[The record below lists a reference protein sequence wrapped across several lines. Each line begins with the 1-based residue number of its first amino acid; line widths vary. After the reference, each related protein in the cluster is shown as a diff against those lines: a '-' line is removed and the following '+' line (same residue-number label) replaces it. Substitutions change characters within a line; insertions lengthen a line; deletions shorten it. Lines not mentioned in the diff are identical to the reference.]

1 MLAIIQARTSSKR
14 FNNKILYP
22 IYGTP
27 LIGHVVEKLR
37 KSKKIKQI
45 IVATS
50 NHKTDNKLV
59 KYLKNEKIK
68 FFRGDLNNVARR
80 LYKLAQSKKAKY
92 FVRISGDSPLI
103 DYKLVDEAL
112 EILYKNKKEYDLVT
126 NVFPRTFPRGQS
138 VEIIKTAI
146 LGKNLKKF
154 SKLEQEHVTVY
165 FYKNYKNYFIKN
177 FTFKSKTKI
186 MKLSIDTKKDLVK
199 ILNKFDEKK
208 IKNFLLKK
216 WK

>member
-14 FNNKILYP
+14 FNNKILFP

-27 LIGHVVEKLR
+27 LIGHVVKKLR

-103 DYKLVDEAL
+103 DYKLVDQAL
-112 EILYKNKKEYDLVT
+112 EILYKNKKKYDLVT

-138 VEIIKTAI
+138 VEIIKTET

-216 WK
+216 

>member
-1 MLAIIQARTSSKR
+1 LLAIIQARTSSKR
-14 FNNKILYP
+14 FNNKILFP

-50 NHKTDNKLV
+50 NHKTDNKLI
-59 KYLKNEKIK
+59 KYLKKKKIK
-68 FFRGDLNNVARR
+68 FFKGDLNNVAAR
-80 LYKLAQSKKAKY
+80 LYKLAQSKRAKY

-138 VEIIKTAI
+138 VEIIKTET

-165 FYKNYKNYFIKN
+165 FYKNYKNYLIKN
-177 FTFKSKTKI
+177 FTFKNKTKI

-199 ILNKFDEKK
+199 ILNKFDEKE

-216 WK
+216 

>member
-14 FNNKILYP
+14 FNNKILFP

-59 KYLKNEKIK
+59 KYLKKEKIK
-68 FFRGDLNNVARR
+68 FFKGDLNNVARR

-138 VEIIKTAI
+138 VEIIKTET

-165 FYKNYKNYFIKN
+165 FYKNYKNYLIKN
-177 FTFKSKTKI
+177 FTFKNKTKI

-199 ILNKFDEKK
+199 ILNKFDEKE

-216 WK
+216 

>member
-14 FNNKILYP
+14 FNNKILFP

-50 NHKTDNKLV
+50 NHKTDNKLI
-59 KYLKNEKIK
+59 KYLKKEKIK
-68 FFRGDLNNVARR
+68 FFKGDLNNVARR

-138 VEIIKTAI
+138 VEIIKTET

-165 FYKNYKNYFIKN
+165 FYKNYKNYLIKN
-177 FTFKSKTKI
+177 FTFKNKTKI
-186 MKLSIDTKKDLVK
+186 MKLSIDTKEDLVK
-199 ILNKFDEKK
+199 ILNKFDEKE

>member
-14 FNNKILYP
+14 FNNKILFP

-27 LIGHVVEKLR
+27 LIGHVVKKLR

-59 KYLKNEKIK
+59 KYLKKKKIK
-68 FFRGDLNNVARR
+68 FFKGDLNNVARR

-138 VEIIKTAI
+138 VEIIKTET

-165 FYKNYKNYFIKN
+165 FYKNYKNYLIKN
-177 FTFKSKTKI
+177 FTFKNKTKI

-199 ILNKFDEKK
+199 ILNKFDEKE

>member
-14 FNNKILYP
+14 FNNKILFP

-27 LIGHVVEKLR
+27 LIGHVVKKLR

-59 KYLKNEKIK
+59 KYLKKEKIK
-68 FFRGDLNNVARR
+68 FFKGDLNNVARR
-80 LYKLAQSKKAKY
+80 LYKLAQIKKAKY

-138 VEIIKTAI
+138 VEIIKTET

-165 FYKNYKNYFIKN
+165 FYKNYKNYLIKN
-177 FTFKSKTKI
+177 FTFKNKTKI

-199 ILNKFDEKK
+199 ILNKFDEKE

-216 WK
+216 